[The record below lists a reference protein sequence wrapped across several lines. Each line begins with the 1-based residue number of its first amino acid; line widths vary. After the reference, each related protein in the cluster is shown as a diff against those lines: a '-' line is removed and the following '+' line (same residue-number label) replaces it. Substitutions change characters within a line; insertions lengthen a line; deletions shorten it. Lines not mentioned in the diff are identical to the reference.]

1 MAKKEAEV
9 HGIRIKETRAD
20 RTFNVIN
27 LIFWMLVLFIT
38 LYPLWLVLIASVSD
52 PDAVLAGEVL
62 FWPKGFSLMG
72 YEAVFQHSELWQSY
86 LNSIIYTVLG
96 SALSVIVSLAAAYAL
111 SRKFAGKAFVNFL
124 ITFTMFFSGGLIPIF
139 LNVRDLG
146 LYDTRLVMILMNT
159 VSVWNLMV
167 ARTYIQSSIP
177 NELYEA
183 AVMDGADH
191 FTYFFRCVLP
201 LSGTIIAVLS
211 VYYGVA
217 RWNDYF
223 TGLVFIR
230 NRAYLP
236 LQTVLREILASLSI
250 SGSSD
255 TFFAA
260 YADNL
265 GGLQEAMRN
274 LRDILPQARKI
285 TDGINQALVLNN
297 RALLSGK
304 LDELLAFLKHSSMTP
319 FAFRL
324 IYNDVIHT
332 LLREHAANVADSSD
346 MKDMYDIFSLSGCQ
360 SVDDLDE
367 LLRRLCDAILQAE
380 KPAPTEE
387 SGGIE
392 EVAAYIREH
401 YADPELSISAIAEA
415 FGVSTARL
423 SLSFKERNRVSP
435 NEYLAIL
442 RVERSK
448 QLLTETELSIKE
460 IAVNVGYYDA
470 SSFIRR
476 FKQITGVTP
485 LQYRRSKED
494 TNHGNDA

>member
-20 RTFNVIN
+20 RTFNVLN
-27 LIFWMLVLFIT
+27 LIFWMIVLFIT

-167 ARTYIQSSIP
+167 ARTYTQSSIP

-236 LQTVLREILASLSI
+236 LQTVLREFCSLS
-250 SGSSD
+250 
-255 TFFAA
+255 
-260 YADNL
+260 
-265 GGLQEAMRN
+265 
-274 LRDILPQARKI
+274 
-285 TDGINQALVLNN
+285 
-297 RALLSGK
+297 
-304 LDELLAFLKHSSMTP
+304 
-319 FAFRL
+319 
-324 IYNDVIHT
+324 
-332 LLREHAANVADSSD
+332 
-346 MKDMYDIFSLSGCQ
+346 
-360 SVDDLDE
+360 
-367 LLRRLCDAILQAE
+367 
-380 KPAPTEE
+380 
-387 SGGIE
+387 
-392 EVAAYIREH
+392 
-401 YADPELSISAIAEA
+401 
-415 FGVSTARL
+415 
-423 SLSFKERNRVSP
+423 
-435 NEYLAIL
+435 
-442 RVERSK
+442 
-448 QLLTETELSIKE
+448 
-460 IAVNVGYYDA
+460 
-470 SSFIRR
+470 
-476 FKQITGVTP
+476 
-485 LQYRRSKED
+485 
-494 TNHGNDA
+494 

>member
-1 MAKKEAEV
+1 MDDS
-9 HGIRIKETRAD
+9 R
-20 RTFNVIN
+20 
-27 LIFWMLVLFIT
+27 VLEYSF
-38 LYPLWLVLIASVSD
+38 
-52 PDAVLAGEVL
+52 
-62 FWPKGFSLMG
+62 
-72 YEAVFQHSELWQSY
+72 
-86 LNSIIYTVLG
+86 
-96 SALSVIVSLAAAYAL
+96 
-111 SRKFAGKAFVNFL
+111 
-124 ITFTMFFSGGLIPIF
+124 
-139 LNVRDLG
+139 
-146 LYDTRLVMILMNT
+146 
-159 VSVWNLMV
+159 VSV
-167 ARTYIQSSIP
+167 
-177 NELYEA
+177 
-183 AVMDGADH
+183 
-191 FTYFFRCVLP
+191 
-201 LSGTIIAVLS
+201 
-211 VYYGVA
+211 
-217 RWNDYF
+217 
-223 TGLVFIR
+223 
-230 NRAYLP
+230 
-236 LQTVLREILASLSI
+236 
-250 SGSSD
+250 
-255 TFFAA
+255 
-260 YADNL
+260 
-265 GGLQEAMRN
+265 N

-380 KPAPTEE
+380 KPVPTEE
-387 SGGIE
+387 TGGIE

-448 QLLTETELSIKE
+448 QLLSETELSIKE

>member
-20 RTFNVIN
+20 RTFNVLN
-27 LIFWMLVLFIT
+27 LIFWMIVLFIT

-230 NRAYLP
+230 TARICRCRRCFAKFL
-236 LQTVLREILASLSI
+236 LRCPFPAPAIRSSPPTPTTSAACRKPCARRKSPSTAASWCLRFPRLCCTSSCRSI
-250 SGSSD
+250 SS
-255 TFFAA
+255 
-260 YADNL
+260 
-265 GGLQEAMRN
+265 
-274 LRDILPQARKI
+274 
-285 TDGINQALVLNN
+285 
-297 RALLSGK
+297 RAL
-304 LDELLAFLKHSSMTP
+304 
-319 FAFRL
+319 
-324 IYNDVIHT
+324 
-332 LLREHAANVADSSD
+332 
-346 MKDMYDIFSLSGCQ
+346 
-360 SVDDLDE
+360 
-367 LLRRLCDAILQAE
+367 
-380 KPAPTEE
+380 
-387 SGGIE
+387 
-392 EVAAYIREH
+392 
-401 YADPELSISAIAEA
+401 
-415 FGVSTARL
+415 
-423 SLSFKERNRVSP
+423 
-435 NEYLAIL
+435 
-442 RVERSK
+442 
-448 QLLTETELSIKE
+448 
-460 IAVNVGYYDA
+460 
-470 SSFIRR
+470 
-476 FKQITGVTP
+476 
-485 LQYRRSKED
+485 
-494 TNHGNDA
+494 